1 MADTTKRKSKRGR
14 TTEAKLLITAA
25 SVAATLSGLAM
36 FAVQHAEV
44 SAQSPVSSAATAPGT
59 TATDNFVPF
68 QSPDTQEQPPIVE
81 ATPVPPTGRT
91 RGSRGQ
97 RFQPGTQG
105 FQGQQSQ
112 PNSMGTTRSSR

>member
-1 MADTTKRKSKRGR
+1 MANDKSKKSKRGR

-36 FAVQHAEV
+36 FASQHEGASAQNQV
-44 SAQSPVSSAATAPGT
+44 SAAITAPGT

-68 QSPDTQEQPPIVE
+68 QSPDTEEQPPIVE
-81 ATPVPPTGRT
+81 ATPVPPVGRT

-97 RFQPGTQG
+97 RFQQGTQG
-105 FQGQQSQ
+105 QQTQ

>member
-1 MADTTKRKSKRGR
+1 MADNKSKKSKRRR

-36 FAVQHAEV
+36 FASQHKGVLAQTPV
-44 SAQSPVSSAATAPGT
+44 SAVVAKPGT
-59 TATDNFVPF
+59 SATDNFVPV
-68 QSPDTQEQPPIVE
+68 QAPDTQEQAPSVE
-81 ATPVPPTGRT
+81 STPVPAPPVGRT

-97 RFQPGTQG
+97 RSFP
-105 FQGQQSQ
+105 GQQTQ